1 MFRVSG
7 LPIDVSPVAWR
18 GVVCLMTANTAD
30 ILGSRLR
37 LVDALRSDGWR
48 VVVCSHP
55 DSGVQQLTERGVEH
69 RPMSVAGSRRNLF
82 SRLATYAAF
91 TRTLRR
97 LRPKVVLS
105 WTPSVNAYAALA
117 ARSLM
122 LPVIANV
129 SARDGEM
136 LRDRKRPRILRA
148 VSRMVFG
155 WPTMV
160 FFQHREDQHTFIRDR
175 LVKSYRACQLPALSV
190 DVDRFMPV
198 PREAPHQPCF
208 LMSASPMR
216 GHGLEVFVQAARIVR
231 AACPEVRF
239 AVVVGA
245 ASADHPDAV
254 PLASFAQWQREGI
267 IECLPEPADKVR
279 LYAQADCVVLPAT
292 GECLPHSLLEAGAMG
307 KPSIATD
314 VAGCRD
320 VIVDGVTG
328 LLVAPRDAAAL
339 AESMMVMLRM
349 PDDQRNAM
357 GAQAR
362 ERVVAEFD
370 EALVINA
377 YRQMLSMKP

>member
-7 LPIDVSPVAWR
+7 LPTDVSPVAWR
-18 GVVCLMTANTAD
+18 GVVCLMAANTAD

-37 LVDALRSDGWR
+37 LIDALRSDGWR

-55 DSGVQQLTERGVEH
+55 DSDVQQLTERGIEH
-69 RPMSVAGSRRNLF
+69 RPMSVAGSRRTLL

-122 LPVIANV
+122 LPVITNV

-136 LRDRKRPRILRA
+136 LRDRRRPRVLRA

-160 FFQHREDQHTFIRDR
+160 FFQHREDQQTFIRDR

-190 DVDRFMPV
+190 DVDRFTPV

-208 LMSASPMR
+208 LMAASPTP
-216 GHGLEVFVQAARIVR
+216 GHGLDEFVKAARIVR
-231 AACPEVRF
+231 AVCPKVRF
-239 AVVVGA
+239 VVAGA
-245 ASADHPDAV
+245 SSADRPDAV
-254 PLASFAQWQREGI
+254 PAAILAELQREGI
-267 IECLPEPADKVR
+267 IECLPEFTDRVR
-279 LYAQADCVVLPAT
+279 VYAQADCVVLPAT

-328 LLVAPRDAAAL
+328 LMVAPRDANAL
-339 AESMMVMLRM
+339 AESMMAILKM
-349 PDDQRNAM
+349 PDDQRIAL

-362 ERVVAEFD
+362 ERIVAQFD

>member
-7 LPIDVSPVAWR
+7 LPADVSPVAWR
-18 GVVCLMTANTAD
+18 GVVCLMAANTAD

-69 RPMSVAGSRRNLF
+69 RPMSVAGSRRNVF

-97 LRPKVVLS
+97 LRPKVILS

-136 LRDRKRPRILRA
+136 LRDRKRPRVLRA
-148 VSRMVFG
+148 MSRMVFG

-160 FFQHREDQHTFIRDR
+160 FFQHREDQQTFIRDR

-190 DVDRFMPV
+190 DVDRFTPV

-231 AACPEVRF
+231 AVCPEVRF
-239 AVVVGA
+239 VVVVGT

-254 PLASFAQWQREGI
+254 PLASFAQWQCEGI
-267 IECLPEPADKVR
+267 IECLPEPADIVR

-320 VIVDGVTG
+320 VVVDGVTG
-328 LLVAPRDAAAL
+328 LLVAPCDATAL
-339 AESMMVMLRM
+339 AKSMMAILRM
-349 PDDQRNAM
+349 PDDQRIAM

>member
-7 LPIDVSPVAWR
+7 LSADVSPVAWR
-18 GVVCLMTANTAD
+18 GVVCLMAASTAD

-48 VVVCSHP
+48 VVVCSQP
-55 DSGVQQLTERGVEH
+55 DSDVQQLTERGIEH
-69 RPMSVAGSRRNLF
+69 RPMRMSGSRRNLF
-82 SRLATYAAF
+82 ARLVTYAAV
-91 TRTLRR
+91 TNTLRR

-122 LPVIANV
+122 LPLIANV

-136 LRDRKRPRILRA
+136 LHDRQRPRVLRA
-148 VSRMVFG
+148 VSRMAFG

-160 FFQHREDQHTFIRDR
+160 FFQHRADQQTFIRDR

-190 DVDRFMPV
+190 DVDRFTPV

-208 LMSASPMR
+208 LMAASPTH
-216 GHGLEVFVQAARIVR
+216 GHGLDDFVKAARIVR
-231 AACPEVRF
+231 AVCPNVRF
-239 AVVVGA
+239 VVDGA
-245 ASADHPDAV
+245 LSADHPDAV
-254 PLASFAQWQREGI
+254 PMETLAAWQHEGI
-267 IECLPEPADKVR
+267 IDCLPDLADKVR
-279 LYAQADCVVLPAT
+279 AYAQADCVVLPAS

-314 VAGCRD
+314 VPGCRD

-328 LLVAPRDAAAL
+328 LLVAPDDASAL
-339 AESMMVMLRM
+339 AESMMTMLRM
-349 PDDQRNAM
+349 PDDQRIAM
-357 GAQAR
+357 GEQAR
-362 ERVVAEFD
+362 ERIVAEFD
-370 EALVINA
+370 DALIINA

>member
-1 MFRVSG
+1 MFRVSA
-7 LPIDVSPVAWR
+7 LPIDISPVAWR
-18 GVVCLMTANTAD
+18 GVVCLMAASTAD

-48 VVVCSHP
+48 VVVCSQP
-55 DSGVQQLTERGVEH
+55 DSDVQRLTERGIEH
-69 RPMSVAGSRRNLF
+69 RPMSVTGSRRNLF
-82 SRLATYAAF
+82 ARLATYAAF
-91 TRTLRR
+91 TRLLSR
-97 LRPKVVLS
+97 LRPNVVLS

-122 LPVIANV
+122 LPLIANV
-129 SARDGEM
+129 SARDSEM
-136 LRDRKRPRILRA
+136 LCDRRRSGLLRA

-160 FFQHREDQHTFIRDR
+160 FFQHRADQQSFIRDR

-190 DVDRFMPV
+190 DVDRFMPR

-208 LMSASPMR
+208 LMAASPTR
-216 GHGLEVFVQAARIVR
+216 SHGLDDFVKAARIVR
-231 AACPEVRF
+231 AVCPNVRF
-239 AVVVGA
+239 VVDGA
-245 ASADHPDAV
+245 ASVDQTDAV
-254 PLASFAQWQREGI
+254 PAQTLAAWQREGI
-267 IECLPEPADKVR
+267 IECLPDLADKVQA
-279 LYAQADCVVLPAT
+279 YAQADCVVLPAT

-320 VIVDGVTG
+320 VVVDGVTG
-328 LLVAPRDAAAL
+328 LMVAPGDANAL
-339 AESMMVMLRM
+339 AESMMAMLRM
-349 PDDQRNAM
+349 PDDQRIAM
-357 GAQAR
+357 GVHAR
-362 ERVVAEFD
+362 ERIVAEFD

>member
-7 LPIDVSPVAWR
+7 LSTDVSPVAWR
-18 GVVCLMTANTAD
+18 GVVCLMAANTAD

-55 DSGVQQLTERGVEH
+55 DSDVQQLTERGIEH

-82 SRLATYAAF
+82 SRFATYVAF

-122 LPVIANV
+122 LPVITNV

-136 LRDRKRPRILRA
+136 LRDRQRPRVLRA

-155 WPTMV
+155 WPTM
-160 FFQHREDQHTFIRDR
+160 EDQQTFIRDR

-190 DVDRFMPV
+190 DVDRFTPV

-208 LMSASPMR
+208 LMAASPTP
-216 GHGLEVFVQAARIVR
+216 GHGLEEFVKAARIVR
-231 AACPEVRF
+231 AVCPKVRF
-239 AVVVGA
+239 VVAGAQSAV
-245 ASADHPDAV
+245 HPDAV
-254 PLASFAQWQREGI
+254 SAATLAQWQREGI
-267 IECLPEPADKVR
+267 IECPPDFTDKVR

-328 LLVAPRDAAAL
+328 LMVAPRDANAL
-339 AESMMVMLRM
+339 AESMMAILRM
-349 PDDQRNAM
+349 PDDQRIAM

-362 ERVVAEFD
+362 ERIVAEFD